1 MYLYSPL
8 TNGSVVTPSPPV
20 PFEQFEYCHPDMESF
35 SADFEALLNAFKSA
49 SSPAEHQQALEKIL
63 MLRNEFSTMA
73 NLCHVRHTANIA
85 DAFYEQEKNYFDEH
99 FPSFEALNNQFF
111 LALLSSPFRE
121 TLEQQFGKHLFTLAE
136 ISLKTFQTAIHED
149 LQQEN
154 RLTTRYNKL
163 KASAQ
168 IEFQGKTYNLS
179 SLQALEISNDRQIRK
194 QAAQAKWRFYEQNA
208 ATIEEIFDQLVK
220 IRHNMAIKM
229 GFHNF
234 VEVGYA
240 RMKRSD
246 YSPNMVANFR
256 RQVREHIVPI
266 ATKLYEKQRKR
277 LGLAQIKYFD
287 EDYQFASGN
296 PKPIGS
302 PDEIISKAAQM
313 YRELSAETG
322 AFFAH
327 MQQAKLMDLVNR
339 DNKNPGGYCTY
350 INKYKAPFIFSS
362 FNGTSSDIDVL
373 THEAGHAFQVWC
385 SRSFPIEEYWWPTAD
400 AAEIHSMS
408 MEFFTWPWMHLFFG
422 KNVEKYRFMHLENS
436 LKFIPYGVAVDEFQ
450 HIVYENPELSPQE
463 RNDVWRKLEQTY
475 LPHRQYDDIEHLQK
489 GRFWQKQSHIFNTP
503 FYYIDY
509 ALAQICAFQ
518 FWVKNQNDH
527 HNAWEDYLRICQAG
541 GSQSFLNLV
550 HLAHLKPPFE
560 DGCVAS
566 VVGQIEQYLNQVDD
580 SKF

>member
-1 MYLYSPL
+1 MNNS
-8 TNGSVVTPSPPV
+8 TISSPPV
-20 PFEQFEYCHPDMESF
+20 PFDQFEYFRPDIASVT
-35 SADFEALLNAFKSA
+35 SAFEAQLAAFRSSA
-49 SSPAEHQQALEKIL
+49 SPEQQQRALDGIL
-63 MLRNEFSTMA
+63 LIRDEFSTMA
-73 NLCHVRHTANIA
+73 NLCHVRHTSNTA

-99 FPSFEALNNQFF
+99 LPSFDALNSQFF
-111 LALLSSPFRE
+111 QILLDSPFRGA
-121 TLEQQFGKHLFTLAE
+121 LEQKFGQHLFKLAE
-136 ISLKTFQTAIHED
+136 ISLKTFQPAIHDD

-154 RLTTRYNKL
+154 RLTTQYNKI

-179 SLQALEISNDRQIRK
+179 SLQAIEISDDRDTRK
-194 QAAQAKWRFYEQNA
+194 QAAQAKWRFYEHNA
-208 ATIEEIFDQLVK
+208 AEIEGIFDQLVK
-220 IRHNMAIKM
+220 IRHNMAVKL
-229 GFHNF
+229 GFRNF

-246 YSPNMVANFR
+246 YGPEMVANFR

-266 ATKLYEKQRKR
+266 ATKLYERQRKR
-277 LGLAQIKYFD
+277 LNLAEIKYFD
-287 EDYQFASGN
+287 EDYKFASGN

-302 PDEIISKAAQM
+302 PEEIVGKAAQM

-322 AFFAH
+322 EFFAY

-350 INKYKAPFIFSS
+350 ISKYKAPFIFSN

-373 THEAGHAFQVWC
+373 THEAGHAFQVWS
-385 SRSFPIEEYWWPTAD
+385 SRSFPIEEYFWPTAD

-422 KNVEKYRFMHLENS
+422 KNVEKYRFMHLEGA
-436 LKFIPYGVAVDEFQ
+436 LKFMPYGVAVDEFQ
-450 HIVYENPELSPQE
+450 HIVYENPDMTPQE
-463 RNDVWRKLEQTY
+463 RNDAWRNLERTY
-475 LPHRQYDDIEHLQK
+475 LPHRDFDGLEHLEK
-489 GRFWQKQSHIFNTP
+489 GRFWQRQSHIFNAP

-509 ALAQICAFQ
+509 TLAQICAFQ
-518 FWVKNQNDH
+518 FWVKDQNDH
-527 HNAWEDYLRICQAG
+527 RSAWSDYLRLCQAG
-541 GSQSFLNLV
+541 GSQSFLNLIN
-550 HLAHLKPPFE
+550 LANLKSPFD

-566 VVGQIEQYLNQVDD
+566 VVGKIEQYLNQVDD